1 MKSLRVIAQELREQ
15 VEEATDPKDPSKLKE
30 YTASLRDGI
39 DALVSLLTDDPT
51 LAALALH
58 GQIKFEKPQMVAEL
72 AERGGIVKDDWLL
85 VKPTI
90 LVRPAAHAAVK
101 AMETAQLKDVL
112 AAAVVANFILS
123 KNKTEEK
130 TKKEEEEAY
139 ESVG

>member
-1 MKSLRVIAQELREQ
+1 MKSLRTIAQELREQ
-15 VEEATDPKDPSKLKE
+15 VEEATDPKDPSKLKN

-58 GQIKFEKPQMVAEL
+58 GQIKFEKPQMAVEL

-101 AMETAQLKDVL
+101 AMETAGLEEVL
-112 AAAVVANFILS
+112 AAAVVANFMLAR
-123 KNKTEEK
+123 NKTAEK
-130 TKKEEEEAY
+130 NKKEEDELY